1 MADKI
6 LIIGGTGNIGWPLI
20 EYLTHQHVKVVAGT
34 HNIDKATIKFAGF
47 DNVEIKYF
55 DFLDP
60 SSFEDTMTG
69 VNKVFFVRPP
79 QLAKPKQDMLP
90 FLTYIKQKQIQQLVF
105 ISLLGV
111 EILPIMPHHKIEKMI
126 LDLDIPYTF
135 IRPNYFMQNLNTTH
149 HEDIYNHHDLFIPGG
164 NSRTSFIDTR
174 DVGEIAGVTLLDPQY
189 LNQKIDITG
198 PEAFSYQEIAQTMTE
213 LLDVQYTY
221 SKPSLLKF
229 RKTMLQRGLNKTFA
243 NTLVQIYV
251 IEQVG
256 TITARK
262 VNHNAE
268 RLLGHAPRTMQ
279 TYIKDY
285 QKYFK

>member
-6 LIIGGTGNIGWPLI
+6 LVIGGTGNIGWPVI
-20 EYLTHQHVKVVAGT
+20 EYLNQKHVKVVAGT
-34 HNIDKATIKFAGF
+34 HNIDKATVKLGDL
-47 DNVEIKYF
+47 DNLEIKYF

-60 SSFEDTMTG
+60 GSFEAAMTG

-90 FLTYIKQKQIQQLVF
+90 FLTYIQQKQIQQLVF

-111 EILPIMPHHKIEKMI
+111 EKLPIMPHHKIEKMI
-126 LDLDIPYTF
+126 VDLDIPYTF

-149 HEDIYNHHDLFIPGG
+149 QEDIHNNHDLFIPGG

-174 DVGEIAGVTLLDPQY
+174 DVGEIAGITLLDSKY
-189 LNQKIDITG
+189 LNKKIDITG
-198 PEAFSYQEIAQTMTE
+198 PEALSYQEIAQTMTS
-213 LLDVQYTY
+213 LLGINYRY
-221 SKPSLLKF
+221 NKPSLLKF
-229 RKTMLQRGLNKTFA
+229 RKAMIQRGISKAFA
-243 NTLVQIYV
+243 NTLVTIYI

-256 TITARK
+256 TLTARK

-268 RLLGHAPRTMQ
+268 KILGHRPRNIQ